1 MAIKQLSVF
10 LENKKGRLWKSLN
23 TLKSENIDIRALSI
37 ADTSE
42 FGILRMIVSDPEKAK
57 SLLEKEFAVSLAEV
71 LAIEVE
77 DQPGGL
83 EAALAL
89 LNDNDVNVEYIY
101 AFVEKKTSK
110 ALVVLRTEDNIKSM
124 TLLKDEKSLLIYHQY
139 YRNIYMLFICLQD
152 FNYKL
157 NGKKNHYL

>member
-10 LENKKGRLWKSLN
+10 LENKQGRLWKALK

-42 FGILRMIVSDPEKAK
+42 FGILRMIVSDPDMAK
-57 SLLEKEFAVSLAEV
+57 ELLENEFAVSIADV

-83 EAALAL
+83 EAALGL
-89 LNDNDVNVEYIY
+89 LNENDVNVEYIY

-110 ALVVLRTEDNIKSM
+110 ALVVLRTDDNDASLK
-124 TLLKDEKSLLIYHQY
+124 LLKENGFSVIEDEAYTI
-139 YRNIYMLFICLQD
+139 
-152 FNYKL
+152 
-157 NGKKNHYL
+157 

>member
-1 MAIKQLSVF
+1 MTIKQLSVF
-10 LENKKGRLWKSLN
+10 LENKQGRLWKSLN
-23 TLKSENIDIRALSI
+23 ILKKENIDIRALSI

-42 FGILRMIVSDPEKAK
+42 FGILRLIVSDPDNAK
-57 SLLEKEFAVSLAEV
+57 KFLEQEQFAVSIADV
-71 LAIEVE
+71 IAIEVE

-124 TLLKDEKSLLIYHQY
+124 NLLKDNNFSVIEDEVYTI
-139 YRNIYMLFICLQD
+139 
-152 FNYKL
+152 
-157 NGKKNHYL
+157 

>member
-1 MAIKQLSVF
+1 MTIKQLSVF
-10 LENKKGRLWKSLN
+10 LENKQGRLWKSLN
-23 TLKSENIDIRALSI
+23 ILKKENIDIRALSI

-42 FGILRMIVSDPEKAK
+42 FGILRLIVSDPDKAK
-57 SLLEKEFAVSLAEV
+57 ESLEDEQFAVSIADV
-71 LAIEVE
+71 IAIEVE

-110 ALVVLRTEDNIKSM
+110 ALVVLRTEDNVKSVN
-124 TLLKDEKSLLIYHQY
+124 LLKNNNFSVIEDEVYTI
-139 YRNIYMLFICLQD
+139 
-152 FNYKL
+152 
-157 NGKKNHYL
+157 

>member
-57 SLLEKEFAVSLAEV
+57 ALLENEFAVSLADV
-71 LAIEVE
+71 LAIEVD

-89 LNDNDVNVEYIY
+89 LNDNEMNVEYIY

-110 ALVVLRTEDNIKSM
+110 ALVVLRTEDNDTSLK
-124 TLLKDEKSLLIYHQY
+124 LLKENGFSVIEDEAYTI
-139 YRNIYMLFICLQD
+139 
-152 FNYKL
+152 
-157 NGKKNHYL
+157 